1 MRIRRAAVLTAAFL
15 TLALGP
21 ATAIAVQPAPGPVAD
36 AWAAGVERGTSGTFD
51 LTDGGHV
58 HIQRTP
64 AGAQA
69 HAAAI
74 GAAGTGNGINY
85 WGGPVVPAEHVV
97 SIYWAKS
104 TIFSGGPTAGTSS
117 TSSTDGSL
125 VGTYLNSLGGSN
137 YYNINTTYTDTVGG
151 GHTVA
156 NSLNYTGFWADNGPT
171 APASGSSPSDA
182 AIQAEIVNYFTT
194 TKTAPDPATVY
205 AVFSASGVNLGGGAY
220 TSYCAYHGYFA
231 YNGSTVL
238 YAAMPYDYNP
248 SCNLL
253 NGSPNNDPGG
263 DAEVNV
269 LSHELEEANT
279 DPQLNAWYDTTGAE
293 NGDKCAWNFGTEFLS
308 TKNGSGYANITVG
321 GRDYLVQQN
330 WLNANGG
337 GCYQGYTSP
346 APSKLTTVTVSPAS
360 ASVTTGGQQQFTA
373 IGYDQYGATM
383 NPQPSSF
390 TWAASGDGTVSTAGL
405 FTADSTTGSATVTA
419 LSGGVKGTA
428 SVTVTATPV
437 LKTITVSPA
446 TASVTTG
453 GQQQYTATGYDQYGA
468 TISPQQ
474 GFTWTVSGGGTMS
487 GGLFTAGS
495 TASGPFTVTAAS
507 GSVNGTASVT
517 VTSVPAGFTISATP
531 TSQSVRRGNS
541 AGYTVTITPSGGFTG
556 SISLSLTGQ
565 PSGSS
570 VTFTPNNTS
579 LTSSTLRV
587 ATLSTTSRRT
597 YTLTIKAVSGSL
609 SHTSNVTLTVT
620 R

>member
-346 APSKLTTVTVSPAS
+346 APSKLTTVKLTPAS

-373 IGYDQYGATM
+373 TGYDQYGATM
-383 NPQPSSF
+383 SSQPAF
-390 TWAASGDGTVSTAGL
+390 TWSVSGGGTVSTAGL
-405 FTADSTTGSATVTA
+405 FTAGATAGSASVTA
-419 LSGGVKGTA
+419 SSGGVSGTA
-428 SVTVTATPV
+428 SVTVTT
-437 LKTITVSPA
+437 
-446 TASVTTG
+446 
-453 GQQQYTATGYDQYGA
+453 
-468 TISPQQ
+468 
-474 GFTWTVSGGGTMS
+474 
-487 GGLFTAGS
+487 
-495 TASGPFTVTAAS
+495 
-507 GSVNGTASVT
+507 
-517 VTSVPAGFTISATP
+517 VPAGFTISATP

>member
-1 MRIRRAAVLTAAFL
+1 MRIRRAAVLTAAIL

-21 ATAIAVQPAPGPVAD
+21 ATAIAAQPASGSPAD
-36 AWAAGVERGTSGTFD
+36 TWSAGVERGSSGTFD

-64 AGAQA
+64 VGAQA

-74 GAAGTGNGINY
+74 GAAGTGNRINY
-85 WGGPVVPAEHVV
+85 HGGPIVPAEHVV
-97 SIYWAKS
+97 SIYWATSK
-104 TIFSGGPTAGTSS
+104 IFSGGPTPGTSS
-117 TSSTDGSL
+117 ATSTDGSL

-137 YYNINTTYTDTVGG
+137 YYNINTTYTDAYLGN
-151 GHTVA
+151 HTVA
-156 NSLNYTGFWADNGPT
+156 NALTYTGFWADNGST
-171 APASGSSPSDA
+171 APAPGSSPSDA

-194 TKTAPDPATVY
+194 TGTTPDPSTVY

-220 TSYCAYHGYFA
+220 TSYCAYHGYFG

-253 NGSPNNDPGG
+253 NGSPNNDLGG

-279 DPQLNAWYDTTGAE
+279 DPQLNAWYDSTGAE

-308 TKNGSGYANITVG
+308 STKYGSGYANITVG
-321 GRDYLVQQN
+321 GRDFLVQQN

-346 APSKLTTVTVSPAS
+346 AQSKLTTVKLTPAS
-360 ASVTTGGQQQFTA
+360 ASVTTNGTQQF
-373 IGYDQYGATM
+373 
-383 NPQPSSF
+383 
-390 TWAASGDGTVSTAGL
+390 
-405 FTADSTTGSATVTA
+405 
-419 LSGGVKGTA
+419 
-428 SVTVTATPV
+428 
-437 LKTITVSPA
+437 
-446 TASVTTG
+446 
-453 GQQQYTATGYDQYGA
+453 TATGYDHFGA
-468 TISPQQ
+468 TMSPQP
-474 GFTWTVSGGGTMS
+474 GFTWSVNAGDDGSINLTT
-487 GGLFTAGS
+487 GLFTAGAIAGS
-495 TASGPFTVTAAS
+495 ASVTASS
-507 GSVNGTASVT
+507 GGVNGTASVT
-517 VTSVPAGFTISATP
+517 VTTVPAGFTISATP

-541 AGYTVTITPSGGFTG
+541 ASYTVTITPSGGFNGAVT
-556 SISLSLTGQ
+556 LSLTGQ

-579 LTSSTLRV
+579 LTSSTLKV

-609 SHTSNVTLTVT
+609 SHTFNVTLTVT